1 MTETRTVGVSGS
13 GGAVAAAQPS
23 PAEQA
28 ARAEA
33 AVKKMALTPILNNAV
48 KMVNRAA
55 QENQEHL
62 KGK

>member
-1 MTETRTVGVSGS
+1 MTETRTVGVSGG
-13 GGAVAAAQPS
+13 GGAAAAAQPS

-28 ARAEA
+28 AKAEA